1 MAIKTYTIWSND
13 FDTLESIAEDIMS
26 NDEEVHSEID
36 ARYLAA
42 EYNAEDLEDER
53 TNLNIEVGDEII
65 LIANLGL
72 WFGRRMG
79 YRLLHTTN
87 IKDIFDTTSG
97 EEQTFFVDD
106 RGDLLCRDCHH
117 DGTNI
122 YTYRAWKG
130 NMSDQQKEN
139 FLDKVYRGI
148 ATRKDI
154 TKYTRKIGVYVADVY
169 GWKVRR

>member
-1 MAIKTYTIWSND
+1 MSMQMNVIWTNDVSAIESLMEDNPELVWDTACEMNAD
-13 FDTLESIAEDIMS
+13 FLD
-26 NDEEVHSEID
+26 DEK
-36 ARYLAA
+36 A
-42 EYNAEDLEDER
+42 
-53 TNLNIEVGDEII
+53 NLDIEVGDEIVI
-65 LIANLGL
+65 IADLGL
-72 WFGRRMG
+72 WNGRRQG
-79 YRLLHTTN
+79 YKLMNTQN
-87 IKDIFDTTSG
+87 ISAIFDITCG
-97 EEQTFFVDD
+97 DEQTFFVDD

-130 NMSDQQKEN
+130 NVSDQQKEN

-154 TKYTRKIGVYVADVY
+154 TRYTRKIGVYVADVY

>member
-1 MAIKTYTIWSND
+1 MKMYTIWSND
-13 FDTLESIAEDIMS
+13 FDTIEALTEDIME
-26 NDEEVHSEID
+26 NEHFESEIN

-53 TNLNIEVGDEII
+53 ANLNIEVGDEII
-65 LIANLGL
+65 IIADLGL
-72 WFGRRMG
+72 WHGRHMG
-79 YRLLHTTN
+79 YRLTHKTN

-106 RGDLLCRDCHH
+106 RGDLMCRDCHH

-122 YTYRAWKG
+122 YTYRAWKPG
-130 NMSDQQKEN
+130 ISEEQKEN
-139 FLDKVYRGI
+139 FLEKVCRGI

-154 TKYTRKIGVYVADVY
+154 TRYTRKIGTYVADVY